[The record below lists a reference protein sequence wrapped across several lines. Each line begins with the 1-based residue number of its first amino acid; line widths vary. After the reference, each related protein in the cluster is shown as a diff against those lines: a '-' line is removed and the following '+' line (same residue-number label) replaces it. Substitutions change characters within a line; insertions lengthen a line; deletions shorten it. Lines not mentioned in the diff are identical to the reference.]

1 MIKKIS
7 ILLLLFIICG
17 CSSLEP
23 LDEELENLG
32 YTRGE
37 VSAILQLNY
46 KDRLVFKE
54 GYSKRLITIISNP
67 EFDITK
73 SSLYFKFYKDYDD
86 KTLFYLVN
94 NNYINIDNY
103 QLISEFFKND
113 YFILDNLSKYL
124 VYYKDYNDVPYTIAY
139 VNVGAYREPYVEYD
153 MTDLSKGSLILAN
166 KWNSLND
173 YVPVNLVTIKSM
185 HGTSSKSNQKLDKE
199 CYDAFI
205 EMYNAAKEKDIN
217 FYIASGYRAH
227 DTQVDVYNRYLQT
240 DSQARVDT
248 YSSRPGF
255 SDHQTGLA
263 CDILS
268 GKYDFD
274 SFENS
279 SACTWLKKN
288 AHKYGFI
295 LRFPKDKTELT
306 GYMYESW
313 HYRYVGK
320 EVAKFIYENNICFE
334 EYYAY
339 YINRNQNKADSLE
352 NNNRVK

>member
-1 MIKKIS
+1 M
-7 ILLLLFIICG
+7 G
-17 CSSLEP
+17 LEP

-37 VSAILQLNY
+37 VSAILQLDY

-67 EFDITK
+67 NFDITK
-73 SSLYFKFYKDYDD
+73 SSLYFKFYKEYDD
-86 KTLFYLVN
+86 KTLFFLVN
-94 NNYINIDNY
+94 NNYISTSNY
-103 QLISEFFKND
+103 KLVRELFKSK
-113 YFILDNLSKYL
+113 YFILENLSKYL
-124 VYYKDYNDVPYTIAY
+124 IYYKDINDIPYTIAY
-139 VNVGAYREPYVEYD
+139 VNVGAYKEPYVEYD
-153 MTDLSKGSLILAN
+153 LSDLSKGITILAN
-166 KWNSLND
+166 KWNSLDD
-173 YVPVNLVTIKSM
+173 YVPKNLVTINPI
-185 HGTSSKSNQKLDKE
+185 HGTSSKSEQKLEKD
-199 CYDAFI
+199 CYEAFT
-205 EMYNAAKEKDIN
+205 EMYNAAKKDNID
-217 FYIASGYRAH
+217 FYITSGYRAQE
-227 DTQVDVYNRYLQT
+227 TQVDVYNRYLQS

-268 GKYDFD
+268 GNYTFD
-274 SFENS
+274 SFEQS

-288 AHKYGFI
+288 AYKYGFI
-295 LRFPKDKTELT
+295 LRFPKNKTDLT

-320 EVAKFIYENNICFE
+320 DIAKYIYENNICFE

-339 YINRNQNKADSLE
+339 YINGKQAEDNSVSQQAK
-352 NNNRVK
+352 